1 MIKEQ
6 GAVFLTISNA
16 RVLHNK
22 SLLEA
27 KRVRECCS
35 FFFFFLQH
43 EPDNEWERWR
53 EAFIEDQ
60 GERQ

>member
-1 MIKEQ
+1 MFFI
-6 GAVFLTISNA
+6 TSDA

-27 KRVRECCS
+27 KRVRELSLFFS
-35 FFFFFLQH
+35 FLH
-43 EPDNEWERWR
+43 RPDNEWERWR

-60 GERQ
+60 EEKQQIVGAVFV